1 MSGKTDEQ
9 KSKWRALRNGLVRA
23 MGPALVMAALAWGW
37 WAWDQEALLAWK
49 AEATPLRFFAALA
62 VLPAL
67 GVPTTPFYVMAGVT
81 FGGVIGV
88 VGSTL
93 SLLVNLLLCYWI
105 GNSGL
110 RPWLLRRLEQGGR
123 VLPSLEPGRATRFTV
138 LVKLAPG
145 VPAFV
150 KNYLIVLAGVPLPL
164 FMAVSMAVTL
174 PYLTAFVVMGELVE
188 EHDWRDLIWVAA
200 VAVGLLGLGWWV
212 RRRWNR

>member
-1 MSGKTDEQ
+1 M
-9 KSKWRALRNGLVRA
+9 
-23 MGPALVMAALAWGW
+23 VMAALAWGW